1 MTDSVGFPEA
11 LVPIYVMASSLL
23 FILVIE
29 AFLVRDKR
37 AWSIPA
43 LAVYATVGAWY
54 FIELFYTPENFIQF
68 PSVII
73 EYCYWQISIFLVTF
87 RILIP
92 YISRRFLNKYHSIF
106 KVTVFNPEQ
115 LFIVLAF
122 VWLVLL
128 AYGVS
133 RLNGDLFT
141 ALFPLLGRRGPQMW
155 GRAAAAGGDGFI
167 VSSAS
172 YVYTLVCAFFGVL
185 LPLPMNRQL
194 KTLNLLLVLIVVPYF
209 IFMGARNQLLAV
221 IMPGY
226 FSYAL
231 FSPDP
236 LWKKALISM
245 ATFWAIN
252 ELLTLIITYRNIGFQ
267 GLFNPEFAPQFQEEV
282 EEEGHLGL
290 NMLEELCYINQFYQE
305 GSLKLTYGGRYLA
318 EAANVIPRAIWPNKP
333 LIGIDYAILRG
344 FGGADNSIGVFAT
357 ISTGLIGQGFY
368 NFGPIFGPMGA
379 AILMAAWA
387 SFMGR
392 LWAQQFS
399 TLRLGLFLICLG
411 LTFNLG
417 REFTLLVLWPALF
430 GYVFVLMLE
439 RYGSKKAQGRFIS
452 TSNL

>member
-29 AFLVRDKR
+29 AFLFKDKR

-43 LAVYATVGAWY
+43 LAVYATIAAWY
-54 FIELFYTPENFIQF
+54 FIELIYTPENFIHF

-73 EYCYWQISIFLVTF
+73 EDCYWQIIIFLVSF
-87 RILIP
+87 RLLIP
-92 YISRRFLNKYHSIF
+92 YIFRKFIKKYHTVF
-106 KVTVFNPEQ
+106 KFTAFNPEQ
-115 LFIVLAF
+115 LLMVLAF
-122 VWLVLL
+122 VWLCLL
-128 AYGVS
+128 GYGVS
-133 RLNGDLFT
+133 RLNGDIFT
-141 ALFPLLGRRGPQMW
+141 ALFPIAARTGRQMW
-155 GRAAAAGGDGFI
+155 GRAAAAGGNGFI
-167 VSSAS
+167 ISSAG

-185 LPLPMNRQL
+185 LPLPMRRKF
-194 KTLNLLLVLIVVPYF
+194 KTLNILIILITLPYF
-209 IFMGARNQLLAV
+209 IFLGARNNLLAV
-221 IMPGY
+221 VLPGY

-231 FSPDP
+231 FSQDKV
-236 LWKKALISM
+236 WRKALISIV
-245 ATFWAIN
+245 TFLIIN
-252 ELLTLIITYRNIGFQ
+252 QVMTLIITYRNTGFTELFAADS
-267 GLFNPEFAPQFQEEV
+267 GLQTEELS
-282 EEEGHLGL
+282 ETKHLGL

-318 EAANVIPRAIWPNKP
+318 EAANIIPRAIWPNKP

-344 FGGADNSIGVFAT
+344 FGGADNDIGVFAT
-357 ISTGLIGQGFY
+357 ISTGLIGQGFF

-379 AILMAAWA
+379 AILMASWA

-430 GYVFVLMLE
+430 GYLFVLMLE
-439 RYGSKKAQGRFIS
+439 RYGSKKSKGRFMS

>member
-1 MTDSVGFPEA
+1 MTDSVGFPED
-11 LVPIYVMASSLL
+11 LVPIYVMASSIL

-43 LAVYATVGAWY
+43 LGVYATIGAWY
-54 FIELFYTPENFIQF
+54 FVELFYTPENFLQF
-68 PSVII
+68 DSLIL
-73 EYCYWQISIFLVTF
+73 EKCYWQIIIFLISF
-87 RILIP
+87 RLFIP
-92 YISRRFLNKYHSIF
+92 SLSRRFINKYHTVF
-106 KVTVFNPEQ
+106 KFTTFNPEQ
-115 LFIVLAF
+115 LLIVLAF

-133 RLNGDLFT
+133 RVNGNIAA
-141 ALFPLLGRRGPQMW
+141 ALFPVLGRRGIQMW
-155 GRAAAAGGDGFI
+155 GRSATGGGGGFI
-167 VSSAS
+167 VSSAG

-185 LPLPMNRQL
+185 LPLPMS
-194 KTLNLLLVLIVVPYF
+194 KIFKFLNILLIVIVLPYF
-209 IFMGARNQLLAV
+209 IFLGTRNLLLAV

-231 FSPDP
+231 FSRDS

-252 ELLTLIITYRNIGFQ
+252 ELMTLIITYRNIGFI
-267 GLFNPEFAPQFQEEV
+267 GLFNPDFAPQFQEEV

-305 GSLKLTYGGRYLA
+305 GSINLTYGGRYLA
-318 EAANVIPRAIWPNKP
+318 EAANIIPRAIWPNKP

-344 FGGADNSIGVFAT
+344 FGGADNDIGVFAT
-357 ISTGLIGQGFY
+357 ISTGLIGQGFF

-379 AILMAAWA
+379 AILMASWV
-387 SFMGR
+387 SFMSR
-392 LWAQQFS
+392 LWKQQYS

-439 RYGSKKAQGRFIS
+439 RYGSKKAKGRFMS
-452 TSNL
+452 TS